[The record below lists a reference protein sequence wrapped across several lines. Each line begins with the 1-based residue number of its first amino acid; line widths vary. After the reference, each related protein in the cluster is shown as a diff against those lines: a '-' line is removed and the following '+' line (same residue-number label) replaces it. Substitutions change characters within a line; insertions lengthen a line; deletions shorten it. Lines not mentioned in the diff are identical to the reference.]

1 MKSSDLPAK
10 FLVLV
15 YVEFDLM
22 YEIGESKSVQQSTH
36 VARLDL
42 RLYSNACLHMPS
54 QEEGQHRPTAKV
66 VRWSAA
72 AITTTLAGRRW
83 FRLQSCDHA
92 FLEGW
97 YGQLPDAS
105 WMCIFARR
113 NFFLMPVVSREGWVL
128 LWYCR
133 VLIDSYSWQ
142 GIKGKEPQVRDM
154 AHGMGHG
161 HPLSTL
167 HDWKPWGWS
176 PWTAPS
182 TMSMLPSAVVSP
194 CCRTRCTRSRRD
206 PGSRWNKSRALEVTM
221 NALEEWEE
229 ENM

>member
-15 YVEFDLM
+15 YVEFGVM
-22 YEIGESKSVQQSTH
+22 YEIGESKSVQQGTH

-113 NFFLMPVVSREGWVL
+113 NFSSCQLFQGRAECYCGIAVS
-128 LWYCR
+128 
-133 VLIDSYSWQ
+133 
-142 GIKGKEPQVRDM
+142 
-154 AHGMGHG
+154 
-161 HPLSTL
+161 
-167 HDWKPWGWS
+167 
-176 PWTAPS
+176 
-182 TMSMLPSAVVSP
+182 
-194 CCRTRCTRSRRD
+194 
-206 PGSRWNKSRALEVTM
+206 
-221 NALEEWEE
+221 
-229 ENM
+229 